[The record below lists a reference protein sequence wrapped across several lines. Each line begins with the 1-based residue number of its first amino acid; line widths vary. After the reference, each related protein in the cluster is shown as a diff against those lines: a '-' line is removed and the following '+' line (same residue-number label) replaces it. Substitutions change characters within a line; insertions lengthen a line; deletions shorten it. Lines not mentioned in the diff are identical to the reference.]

1 VARAAKQIENNHLR
15 PFYNAAV
22 GRYRDD
28 SSALERLVEP
38 DRVHRDVYIDAEVFQ
53 LEMERLWARSW
64 VYVGHTSQFP
74 SEGDYL
80 TLDVAGQPLIVLRQA
95 DGTMRLLI
103 NRCAHKGSKLLG
115 DASGNAGKTLRCPY
129 HAWTYRLDGSIVNI
143 PLKQGYDGSRLAE
156 TEAYR
161 GLTIVKNVETYRGFV
176 FVRLSSEGLSFREY
190 FGDSLSSID
199 NLADRSP
206 EGELEIVGGCLRYLH
221 NCNWKMFVENLND
234 TMHPMIAHASS
245 AGTAKKLWEGKPA
258 DAPKPMAIEQIAPF
272 ASDYKFFDDMGVRV
286 YPHGHSFSGVHF
298 SIHSSYAS
306 LGDYEALMKQ
316 AYGEERARQI
326 LGTVRHNTVYYPSL
340 TIKGAIQSIR
350 VARPLAADKT
360 LIESWT
366 FRLKGAPEILLHRTV
381 TYNRLINS
389 PMSVVGHDDLHCYRS
404 IQEGLAGDG
413 NEWVSLHRNFDAAE
427 STALDERGELTCN
440 GTSDISMRN
449 QFRAWRELMRQ
460 Q

>member
-1 VARAAKQIENNHLR
+1 MAN
-15 PFYNAAV
+15 
-22 GRYRDD
+22 YRNDPA
-28 SSALERLVEP
+28 ALERLVEP
-38 DRVHRDVYIDAEVFQ
+38 DRVHRDVYINPEIFQ
-53 LEMERLWARSW
+53 LEMERLWSRAW
-64 VYVGHTSQFP
+64 VYAGHASQLP
-74 SEGDYL
+74 KEGDYL
-80 TLDVAGQPLIVLRQA
+80 TVDIAGKPLLVVRQA
-95 DGTMRLLI
+95 DGSIRVLV
-103 NRCAHKGSKLLG
+103 NRCAHKGSRLV
-115 DASGNAGKTLRCPY
+115 AEPAGNAGRTFRCPY

-143 PLKQGYDGSRLAE
+143 PLKQGYDGTRLEQTDAC
-156 TEAYR
+156 R
-161 GLTIVKNVETYRGFV
+161 GLTVVPNVETYRGFI
-176 FVRLSSEGLSFREY
+176 FVRLAAEGQGFREY

-206 EGELEIVGGCLRYLH
+206 VGELEITGGCLRYLH

-245 AGTAKKLWEGKPA
+245 AGTARKLWEGRPA

-286 YPHGHSFSGVHF
+286 YRHGHSFSGVNF
-298 SIHSSYAS
+298 SIHSSYSA

-350 VARPLAADKT
+350 VARPLAADRT

-366 FRLKGAPEILLHRTV
+366 FRLKGAPDILLQRTV

-413 NEWVSLHRNFDAAE
+413 NEWVSLHRNFDPAEAAE
-427 STALDERGELTCN
+427 LERRGELTCN
-440 GTSDISMRN
+440 GTSDVSMRN
-449 QFRAWRELMRQ
+449 QFRAWQELMTAP
-460 Q
+460 

>member
-1 VARAAKQIENNHLR
+1 MGK
-15 PFYNAAV
+15 
-22 GRYRDD
+22 YRDD
-28 SSALERLVEP
+28 SAALARLVQP
-38 DRVHRDVYIDAEVFQ
+38 DRVHRDVYTDPEVFQ
-53 LEMERLWARSW
+53 LEMERLWSRGW
-64 VYVGHTSQFP
+64 VYAGHASQLP
-74 SEGDYL
+74 REGDFL
-80 TLDVAGQPLIVLRQA
+80 TVDIAGQPLIVLRHT
-95 DGTMRLLI
+95 DGSVRVLV
-103 NRCAHKGSKLLG
+103 NRCAHKGTKVVG
-115 DASGNAGKTLRCPY
+115 DPVGNAGKTLRCPY
-129 HAWTYRLDGSIVNI
+129 HAWTYRLDGSILNI
-143 PLKQGYDGSRLAE
+143 PLKEGYDGTRLSE
-156 TEAYR
+156 TEACR
-161 GLTIVKNVETYRGFV
+161 GLPVVKNVELYRGFI
-176 FVRLSSEGLSFREY
+176 FVRLAAEGMGFRDY

-206 EGELEIVGGCLRYLH
+206 EGELEITGGCLRFLH

-286 YPHGHSFSGVHF
+286 YRHGHSFSGVNF
-298 SIHSSYAS
+298 SIHSSYSA
-306 LGDYEALMKQ
+306 LGDYEALMKN

-366 FRLKGAPEILLHRTV
+366 FRLKGAPDILLQRTV

-389 PMSVVGHDDLHCYRS
+389 PMSIVGHDDLHCYRA
-404 IQEGLAGDG
+404 IQEGLAGNG
-413 NEWVSLHRNFDAAE
+413 NEWVSLHRNFDPNEAAE
-427 STALDERGELTCN
+427 LERRGELTCN

-449 QFRAWRELMRQ
+449 QFRAWRELMTMQ
-460 Q
+460 